1 MILRVVHGRIP
12 GGKLETVRAALEV
25 DYVPRARACAGLDRY
40 LVAIRPADEGRGDEG
55 HELALMTVW
64 LDVASALAA
73 FDGDLTAVRAIDNI
87 DHGEIL
93 ERVEYYEV
101 EIGATRRTAGVPA
114 RLRLTAGQVGKG
126 LDAEIQHQLRG
137 RLDDLEP
144 EVVDAY
150 IGRRVLGSRVEIA
163 FVSTWSATQSG
174 RRLEEP
180 VWPDISAQYETFEIR
195 VFDVL
200 LEGRSDR

>member
-1 MILRVVHGRIP
+1 MLLRVVHGRIP
-12 GGKLETVRAALEV
+12 SGQLEAVRAAFETA
-25 DYVPRARACAGLDRY
+25 YAPRARACPGLDRF
-40 LVAIRPADEGRGDEG
+40 LVAFRAGDDG

-64 LDVASALAA
+64 VDVASALAA
-73 FDGDLTAVRAIDNI
+73 YGGDLLAVRAIDDT

-101 EIGATRRTAGVPA
+101 EIGATRRTAGTPS

-126 LDAEIQHQLRG
+126 LDADIQRELRS
-137 RLDDLEP
+137 RLGALEP

-150 IGRRVLGSRVEIA
+150 VGRRVLGSRVEIA
-163 FVSTWSATQSG
+163 FVSTWSGIPAG

-200 LEGRSDR
+200 LEGRSED